1 MGEGSGVHLL
11 TIPIEA
17 FLALTPDTGES
28 FAREVEENL
37 RRDQVSDFAKRYGG
51 WIIAAVVLFLAAV
64 GGWLYWQDRQAKQAQ
79 ADSETLASIYAD
91 IAAQKVTTVPQRLK
105 PLEESSNEIV
115 SATARLA
122 QAAVALE
129 KNDRQT
135 ALAAYKGVA
144 ADKGLPQA
152 YRDLGTIR
160 ATALEFDSLK
170 PEQVIERLAPLT
182 KSGEPWFGSA
192 GELTAMAYVQQGQKA
207 KAGQLFA
214 RIAADQQVPPTIRT
228 RAVQVAG
235 TLGVDATASL
245 PLLNQ

>member
-1 MGEGSGVHLL
+1 
-11 TIPIEA
+11 
-17 FLALTPDTGES
+17 LALTPDPSES
-28 FAREVEENL
+28 FAREVDEKL
-37 RRDQVSDFAKRYGG
+37 REDQVRDFGKKYGG
-51 WIIAAVVLFLAAV
+51 WIIGGVLLFLAAV

-79 ADSETLASIYAD
+79 ADSETLAAIYGD
-91 IAAQKVTTVPQRLK
+91 IAAQNVATVPQRLK
-105 PLEESSNEIV
+105 PLEESGNEIV

-129 KNDRQT
+129 KNDRQA
-135 ALAAYKGVA
+135 ALAQYRNVA

-160 ATALEFDSLK
+160 ATALEFDKLK

-192 GELTAMAYVQQGQKA
+192 GELTAMAYLKQGQKA
-207 KAGQLFA
+207 KAGKLFA
-214 RIAADQQVPPTIRT
+214 DIAADSQVPPTIRT

-245 PLLNQ
+245 PTLNQ

>member
-1 MGEGSGVHLL
+1 M
-11 TIPIEA
+11 
-17 FLALTPDTGES
+17 ALTPDPSES
-28 FAREVEENL
+28 FAREVDEKL
-37 RRDQVSDFAKRYGG
+37 REDQVRDFGKKYGG
-51 WIIAAVVLFLAAV
+51 WIIGAVLLFLAAV
-64 GGWLYWQDRQAKQAQ
+64 GAWLYWQDRQAKQAQ
-79 ADSETLASIYAD
+79 ADSETLAAIYAD
-91 IAAQKVTTVPQRLK
+91 IAAQKVATVPQRLK
-105 PLEESSNEIV
+105 PLEDSSNEIV

-135 ALAAYKGVA
+135 ALAKYKDVA
-144 ADKGLPQA
+144 ADDGLPKA
-152 YRDLGTIR
+152 YRDLGTVR

-170 PEQVIERLAPLT
+170 PEQVIDRLAPLT

-192 GELTAMAYVQQGQKA
+192 GELTAMAYIKQGQKA
-207 KAGQLFA
+207 KAGKLFA
-214 RIAADQQVPPTIRT
+214 QIAADSQVPPTIRT

>member
-1 MGEGSGVHLL
+1 M
-11 TIPIEA
+11 
-17 FLALTPDTGES
+17 ALTPNPSES
-28 FAREVEENL
+28 FAREVDEKL
-37 RRDQVSDFAKRYGG
+37 REDQLKDFGKRFGG
-51 WIIAAVVLFLAAV
+51 WIIAGVVLFLGAV

-79 ADSETLASIYAD
+79 EQSETLAAIYAD
-91 IAAQKVTTVPQRLK
+91 IAAQNVATVPQRLK
-105 PLEESSNEIV
+105 PLEESGNEIV

-129 KNDRQT
+129 KGDRKT
-135 ALAAYKGVA
+135 ALAQYKEVA
-144 ADKGLPQA
+144 ADEGLPSP

-182 KSGEPWFGSA
+182 KPGEPWFGSA
-192 GELTAMAYVQQGQKA
+192 GELTAMAYLKQGQKA
-207 KAGQLFA
+207 KAGKLFA
-214 RIAADQQVPPTIRT
+214 DIAADQQVPPTIRT

-245 PLLNQ
+245 PTLNQ

>member
-1 MGEGSGVHLL
+1 M
-11 TIPIEA
+11 
-17 FLALTPDTGES
+17 ALTPDPSES
-28 FAREVEENL
+28 FAREVDEKL
-37 RRDQVSDFAKRYGG
+37 REDQVRDFGKKYGG
-51 WIIAAVVLFLAAV
+51 WIIGAVLLFLAAV

-79 ADSETLASIYAD
+79 ADSETLAAIYAD
-91 IAAQKVTTVPQRLK
+91 IAAQKVATVPQRLK
-105 PLEESSNEIV
+105 PLEDSSNEIV
-115 SATARLA
+115 SATARFA

-135 ALAAYKGVA
+135 ALAKYKDVA
-144 ADKGLPQA
+144 ADDGLPKA
-152 YRDLGTIR
+152 YRDLGTVR

-170 PEQVIERLAPLT
+170 PEQVIDRLAPLT

-192 GELTAMAYVQQGQKA
+192 GELTAMAYIKQGQKA
-207 KAGQLFA
+207 KAGKLFA
-214 RIAADQQVPPTIRT
+214 QIAADSQVPPTIRT

>member
-1 MGEGSGVHLL
+1 M
-11 TIPIEA
+11 
-17 FLALTPDTGES
+17 ALTPDPSES
-28 FAREVEENL
+28 FAREVDEKLREEQV
-37 RRDQVSDFAKRYGG
+37 RDFGKKYGG
-51 WIIAAVVLFLAAV
+51 WIIGAVLLFLAAV

-79 ADSETLASIYAD
+79 ADSETLAAIYAD
-91 IAAQKVTTVPQRLK
+91 IAAQKVATVPQRLK
-105 PLEESSNEIV
+105 PLEDSSNEIV

-135 ALAAYKGVA
+135 ALAKYKDVA
-144 ADKGLPQA
+144 ADDGLPKA
-152 YRDLGTIR
+152 YRDLGTVR

-170 PEQVIERLAPLT
+170 PEQVIDRLAPLT

-192 GELTAMAYVQQGQKA
+192 GELTAMAYIKQGQKA
-207 KAGQLFA
+207 KAGKLFA
-214 RIAADQQVPPTIRT
+214 QIAADSQVPPTIRT

>member
-1 MGEGSGVHLL
+1 
-11 TIPIEA
+11 
-17 FLALTPDTGES
+17 LALTPDPSES
-28 FAREVEENL
+28 FAREVDEKLREEQV
-37 RRDQVSDFAKRYGG
+37 RDFGKKYGG
-51 WIIAAVVLFLAAV
+51 WIIGAVLLFLAAV

-79 ADSETLASIYAD
+79 ADSETLAAIYAD
-91 IAAQKVTTVPQRLK
+91 IAAQKVATVPQRLK
-105 PLEESSNEIV
+105 PLEDSSNEIV

-135 ALAAYKGVA
+135 ALAKYKDVA
-144 ADKGLPQA
+144 ADDGLPKA
-152 YRDLGTIR
+152 YRDLGTVR

-170 PEQVIERLAPLT
+170 PEQVIDRLAPLT

-192 GELTAMAYVQQGQKA
+192 GELTAMAYIKQGQKA
-207 KAGQLFA
+207 KAGKLFA
-214 RIAADQQVPPTIRT
+214 QIAADSQVPPTIRT

>member
-1 MGEGSGVHLL
+1 
-11 TIPIEA
+11 
-17 FLALTPDTGES
+17 LALTPDPSES
-28 FAREVEENL
+28 FAREVDEKL
-37 RRDQVSDFAKRYGG
+37 REDQVRDFGKKYGG
-51 WIIAAVVLFLAAV
+51 WIIGAVLLFLAAV

-79 ADSETLASIYAD
+79 ADSETLAAIYAD
-91 IAAQKVTTVPQRLK
+91 IAAQKVATVPQRLK
-105 PLEESSNEIV
+105 PLEDSSNEIV

-135 ALAAYKGVA
+135 ALAKYKDVA
-144 ADKGLPQA
+144 ADDGLPKA
-152 YRDLGTIR
+152 YRDLGTVR

-170 PEQVIERLAPLT
+170 PEQVIDRLAPLT

-192 GELTAMAYVQQGQKA
+192 GELTAMAYIKQGQKA
-207 KAGQLFA
+207 KAGKLFA
-214 RIAADQQVPPTIRT
+214 QIAADSQVPPTIRT

>member
-1 MGEGSGVHLL
+1 
-11 TIPIEA
+11 
-17 FLALTPDTGES
+17 LALTPDTGES

-51 WIIAAVVLFLAAV
+51 WIVGGIILFLAAV

-79 ADSETLASIYAD
+79 AESETLAAIYAD
-91 IAAQKVTTVPQRLK
+91 IAAQNTGNVPQRLK
-105 PLEESSNEIV
+105 PLADSDNDIV

-129 KNDRQT
+129 KNDRAT
-135 ALAAYKGVA
+135 ALAQFKDVA
-144 ADKGLPQA
+144 ADKGLPKP
-152 YRDLGTIR
+152 YRDLATVR

-170 PEQVIERLAPLT
+170 PEQVIERLEPLT
-182 KSGEPWFGSA
+182 KAGEPWFGSA
-192 GELTAMAYVQQGQKA
+192 GELTAMAYLKQGQKA
-207 KAGQLFA
+207 KAGKLFA
-214 RIAADQQVPPTIRT
+214 DIAADQEVPPTIRT

-245 PLLNQ
+245 PTISQ